1 MPGGNDVHS
10 EQMSI
15 ADAKKWCAASP
26 QCKGFTFSGPAGEAP
41 ESAVVHVMF
50 KSAGDWAPGD
60 GWHTYVQEDAAPAGP
75 SHDFEYG
82 AGYTCQV
89 LCVPAIRA
97 NAIAT
102 ERHSSCCFRPPLC

>member
-15 ADAKKWCAASP
+15 ADAKKWCAANP

-82 AGYTCQV
+82 AGYM
-89 LCVPAIRA
+89 PG
-97 NAIAT
+97 T
-102 ERHSSCCFRPPLC
+102 ERACNPRECHRHRAPLQPAAFPPR